1 MPTLDT
7 QNAHAG
13 GTVPTQEVR
22 HSRQKQHQKPPAWAC
37 HQSEVHL
44 FMSWANSV
52 KISFNGSANARGL

>member
-7 QNAHAG
+7 LNAHAG

-37 HQSEVHL
+37 HQSEVH
-44 FMSWANSV
+44 FIMPGACSA
-52 KISFNGSANARGL
+52 KIFFACNALIGW